1 MLKIRGPVVSKDLF
15 WCLQFT
21 LQVELHTG
29 LSKTSASVGCGSH
42 VRFVKLMTLHEREVF
57 YYDYSLY
64 DWETAMNTNMGG
76 GLPIIGFYEM
86 KQDVYDTARRLKG

>member
-1 MLKIRGPVVSKDLF
+1 MLKISGPVVSKDLF

-42 VRFVKLMTLHEREVF
+42 VRFVKLMTLHKCEAC
-57 YYDYSLY
+57 LH
-64 DWETAMNTNMGG
+64 MKQNTN
-76 GLPIIGFYEM
+76 
-86 KQDVYDTARRLKG
+86 

>member
-42 VRFVKLMTLHEREVF
+42 VRFVKLMTL
-57 YYDYSLY
+57 DKMGIP
-64 DWETAMNTNMGG
+64 AM
-76 GLPIIGFYEM
+76 LSIYF
-86 KQDVYDTARRLKG
+86 

>member
-42 VRFVKLMTLHEREVF
+42 VRFVKLMTLHGYR
-57 YYDYSLY
+57 LY
-64 DWETAMNTNMGG
+64 QGKVYRVGAN
-76 GLPIIGFYEM
+76 LEM
-86 KQDVYDTARRLKG
+86 VKILFVCHGSI

>member
-42 VRFVKLMTLHEREVF
+42 VRFVKLMTL
-57 YYDYSLY
+57 SK
-64 DWETAMNTNMGG
+64 TAIFVRLEIFTLQK
-76 GLPIIGFYEM
+76 LPHFIHSEIF
-86 KQDVYDTARRLKG
+86 TP